1 MGTLLAVWGFLR
13 ISGNVWEREN
23 IRGGRVWETW
33 EEMSKASDGPNPFPI
48 TPSPHVISFSLGWG
62 DRAVMLSGTQKDLGA
77 KKLHPSTPAN
87 LVTKRVGFGI
97 QPPGLNPASHVLTLR
112 VT

>member
-1 MGTLLAVWGFLR
+1 MGTLPAVWGFLR

-23 IRGGRVWETW
+23 IRGERVWETW
-33 EEMSKASDGPNPFPI
+33 EEISKDSGGPNPFPI
-48 TPSPHVISFSLGWG
+48 TPSPHVIFSFSLGWG
-62 DRAVMLSGTQKDLGA
+62 DRAVMLSGTQIF
-77 KKLHPSTPAN
+77 LHPSTPAN